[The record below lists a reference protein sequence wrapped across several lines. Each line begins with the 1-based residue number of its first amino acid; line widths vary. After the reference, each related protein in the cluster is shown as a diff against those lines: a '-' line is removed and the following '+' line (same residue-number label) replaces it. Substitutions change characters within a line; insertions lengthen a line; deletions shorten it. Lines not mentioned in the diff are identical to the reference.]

1 MEAMVR
7 RPDVDME
14 ATRERLVRYV
24 VELQEVEQTPT
35 SQLTRDERLE
45 LHIVLNKAR
54 MVLHSQDE
62 GELHEALRYVRRWR
76 RGFVKRLRARQAGTL
91 NEVSFG

>member
-7 RPDVDME
+7 RPELDIE
-14 ATRERLVRYV
+14 ATRERLQRYTR
-24 VELQEVEQTPT
+24 ELEEVERTPT

-54 MVLHSQDE
+54 MVLLAEDE
-62 GELHEALRYVRRWR
+62 DELYDALKYVRRWR

-91 NEVSFG
+91 NEVRFG